1 MIASTLVIGFLS
13 LVSLMGPSAKA
24 DQTQVP
30 PDFALAKALP
40 QEVMGWQKGEEDQ
53 VYNRDDI
60 FDYLDGAG
68 ELYLAFDFRFVF
80 VKEYTK
86 PDAPSIVVEIY
97 QMSSSADAYGI
108 YTQDTDGQ
116 EVRLGQDALY
126 GAGLLRFW
134 KDKIFVRV
142 MADRE
147 TPDAKEA
154 VMKLG
159 GAIDAAVAEAGPKP
173 EILGRLPVEGLE
185 PRTVRFFHT
194 VISLNSFY
202 FMSNVN
208 ILNLAPQTQA
218 VMARYEKGRA
228 RGTLILV
235 EYPSEDKA
243 YSAYG
248 RFIEMYLL
256 ERFVPDR
263 EFPPVEL
270 ENKKY
275 AGAVRAGRCLALAVE
290 ADDKATAED
299 LLKRAAANF

>member
-1 MIASTLVIGFLS
+1 MIASTLVFGFLS

-30 PDFALAKALP
+30 ADFTLAKALP

-53 VYNRDDI
+53 AYNRDDI

-108 YTQDTDGQ
+108 FTQDTDGQ

-134 KDKIFVRV
+134 KDKVFVRV

-159 GAIDAAVAEAGPKP
+159 GAIDAAVPEAGPQP

-185 PRTVRFFHT
+185 PQTVRFFHT
-194 VISLNSFY
+194 VVSLNSYY

-208 ILNLAPQTQA
+208 ILNLSPQTQV
-218 VMARYEKGRA
+218 VMARYKKDGA
-228 RGTLILV
+228 RGTLVFV

-263 EFPPVEL
+263 KFPPVEL
-270 ENKKY
+270 ENKKF
-275 AGAVRAGRCLALAVE
+275 AGGVQGGRYLALAVE
-290 ADDKATAED
+290 ANDKATAED
-299 LLKRAAANF
+299 LLKRAA